1 MGRKNRKTLGV
12 GATVSVQL
20 QFVPPYP
27 LQERH
32 LMSMQQLT
40 SGAAMTTTALMATGA
55 ATVSAAV
62 ATTATATE
70 TTRTTAADGLSKTT
84 SNKQQPTGGT
94 VKVAE

>member
-1 MGRKNRKTLGV
+1 MGHKNRKTLGV

-40 SGAAMTTTALMATGA
+40 SGAAMTTTASMATGA
-55 ATVSAAV
+55 PTASAAV
-62 ATTATATE
+62 ATTATE
-70 TTRTTAADGLSKTT
+70 TTRTTAADGLSRTT
-84 SNKQQPTGGT
+84 SNKQQPTSGT